1 MKKGK
6 VIVPLAL
13 CVCAV
18 LIVIG
23 IALGNNPMRSSIG
36 QSQSVEMNSSEES
49 KASESSDAAES
60 TKSAAS
66 SSEDPN
72 AGLTSEQIMMGE
84 YWYNDDPST
93 YNGPSEEMLA
103 LAKSMTPK
111 ELYENTYDRKPEW
124 MKSRQSYH
132 ILREDDG
139 TLTTESGEAPIYHAD
154 NGLNIEVT
162 DVHASNA
169 LEYGLTEEDGWFGEE
184 CGLDES
190 GTITNPDYV
199 FVYTTLRL
207 TYNGKID
214 HMEFLAGNTGLV
226 QYNLDGYTLDASE
239 NRCNKHILQSGIAEK
254 TTAEEDPRDSG
265 HIWVHAGETRDVLC
279 VMLMRNNFTFVI
291 TDYEAAKRDGVHD
304 LLDEEKYYTLATYEE
319 NEFKYAFT
327 ISDYGVTAVEF
338 DVTEIVND
346 WFAA

>member
-36 QSQSVEMNSSEES
+36 QGQSAEVIFSEES

-60 TKSAAS
+60 TESAAS
-66 SSEDPN
+66 SSEDSN
-72 AGLTSEQIMMGE
+72 AGLTSEQIAME
-84 YWYNDDPST
+84 DNDDSST

-111 ELYENTYDRKPEW
+111 ELYENTYDRKPGW
-124 MKSRQSYH
+124 MKSRQTYH

-139 TLTTESGEAPIYHAD
+139 TLTTESGEAPVYHAD

-162 DVHASNA
+162 DVHASNT

-214 HMEFLAGNTGLV
+214 HMEFLGSDVRLI
-226 QYNLDGYTLDASE
+226 QYNLDGYVLDASE

-254 TTAEEDPRDSG
+254 TTTEEDPRDSG

-279 VMLMRNNFTFVI
+279 VMLMRNDFTFVI
-291 TDYEAAKRDGVHD
+291 TDYEAAKRDGVQNSF
-304 LLDEEKYYTLATYEE
+304 DEEEHYALTTYEE
-319 NEFKYAFT
+319 NAFKYAFT
-327 ISDYGVTAVEF
+327 INDYGVTAAEF

>member
-1 MKKGK
+1 M
-6 VIVPLAL
+6 AL

-36 QSQSVEMNSSEES
+36 QGQSAEVIFSEES

-60 TKSAAS
+60 TESAAS
-66 SSEDPN
+66 SSEDSN
-72 AGLTSEQIMMGE
+72 AGLTSEQIAME
-84 YWYNDDPST
+84 DNDDSST

-124 MKSRQSYH
+124 MKSRQTYH

-139 TLTTESGEAPIYHAD
+139 TLTTESGEAPVYHAD

-162 DVHASNA
+162 DVHASNT

-214 HMEFLAGNTGLV
+214 HMEFLGSDVRLI
-226 QYNLDGYTLDASE
+226 QYNLDGYVLDASE

-254 TTAEEDPRDSG
+254 TTTEEDPRDSG

-279 VMLMRNNFTFVI
+279 VMLMRNDFTFVI
-291 TDYEAAKRDGVHD
+291 TDYEAAKRDGVQNSF
-304 LLDEEKYYTLATYEE
+304 DEEEHYALTTYEE
-319 NEFKYAFT
+319 NAFKYAFT
-327 ISDYGVTAVEF
+327 INDYGVTAAEF

>member
-23 IALGNNPMRSSIG
+23 IALGNNPIRSSVG
-36 QSQSVEMNSSEES
+36 QSQSAEMNSSEES

-66 SSEDPN
+66 SSEDSN
-72 AGLTSEQIMMGE
+72 AGLTSEQIAMGD
-84 YWYNDDPST
+84 NDDSST

-124 MKSRQSYH
+124 MKSRQTYH

-139 TLTTESGEAPIYHAD
+139 TLTTESGEAPVYHAD

-162 DVHASNA
+162 DVHASNT

-214 HMEFLAGNTGLV
+214 HMEFLGSDVRLI
-226 QYNLDGYTLDASE
+226 QYNLDGYVLDASE

-254 TTAEEDPRDSG
+254 TTTEEDPRDSG

-279 VMLMRNNFTFVI
+279 VMLMRNDFTFVI
-291 TDYEAAKRDGVHD
+291 TDYEAAKRDGVQNSF
-304 LLDEEKYYTLATYEE
+304 DEEEHYALTTYEE
-319 NEFKYAFT
+319 NAFKYAFT
-327 ISDYGVTAVEF
+327 INDYGVTAAEF

>member
-13 CVCAV
+13 CVCAI

-36 QSQSVEMNSSEES
+36 QGQSAEVIFSEES

-60 TKSAAS
+60 TESAAS
-66 SSEDPN
+66 SSEDSN
-72 AGLTSEQIMMGE
+72 AGLTSEQIAMGD
-84 YWYNDDPST
+84 NDDSST

-111 ELYENTYDRKPEW
+111 ELYENTYNRKPEW
-124 MKSRQSYH
+124 MKSRQTYH

-139 TLTTESGEAPIYHAD
+139 TLTTESGEAPVYHAD

-162 DVHASNA
+162 DVHASNT

-214 HMEFLAGNTGLV
+214 HMEFLGSDVRLI
-226 QYNLDGYTLDASE
+226 QYNLDGYVLDASE

-254 TTAEEDPRDSG
+254 TTTEEDPRDSG

-279 VMLMRNNFTFVI
+279 VMLMRNDFTFVI
-291 TDYEAAKRDGVHD
+291 TDYEAAKRDGVQNSF
-304 LLDEEKYYTLATYEE
+304 DEEEHYALTTYEE
-319 NEFKYAFT
+319 NAFKYAFT
-327 ISDYGVTAVEF
+327 INDYGVTAAEF

>member
-1 MKKGK
+1 
-6 VIVPLAL
+6 
-13 CVCAV
+13 
-18 LIVIG
+18 
-23 IALGNNPMRSSIG
+23 
-36 QSQSVEMNSSEES
+36 
-49 KASESSDAAES
+49 
-60 TKSAAS
+60 
-66 SSEDPN
+66 
-72 AGLTSEQIMMGE
+72 
-84 YWYNDDPST
+84 
-93 YNGPSEEMLA
+93 MLA

-124 MKSRQSYH
+124 MKSRQTYH

-139 TLTTESGEAPIYHAD
+139 TLTTESGEAPVYHAD

-162 DVHASNA
+162 DVHASNT

-214 HMEFLAGNTGLV
+214 HMEFLGSDVRLI
-226 QYNLDGYTLDASE
+226 QYNLDGYVLDASE

-254 TTAEEDPRDSG
+254 TTTEEDPRDSG

-279 VMLMRNNFTFVI
+279 VMLMRNDFTFVI
-291 TDYEAAKRDGVHD
+291 TDYEAAKRDGVQNSF
-304 LLDEEKYYTLATYEE
+304 DEEEHYALTTYEE
-319 NEFKYAFT
+319 NAFKYAFT
-327 ISDYGVTAVEF
+327 IDDYGVTAAEF

>member
-36 QSQSVEMNSSEES
+36 QGQSAEVIFSEES

-60 TKSAAS
+60 TESAAS
-66 SSEDPN
+66 SSEDSN
-72 AGLTSEQIMMGE
+72 AGLTSEQIAME
-84 YWYNDDPST
+84 DNDDSST

-124 MKSRQSYH
+124 MKSRQTYH

-139 TLTTESGEAPIYHAD
+139 TLTTESGEAPVYHAD

-162 DVHASNA
+162 DVHASNT

-214 HMEFLAGNTGLV
+214 HMEFLGSDVRLI
-226 QYNLDGYTLDASE
+226 QYNLDGYVLDASE

-254 TTAEEDPRDSG
+254 TTTEEDPRDSG

-279 VMLMRNNFTFVI
+279 VMLMRNDFTFVI
-291 TDYEAAKRDGVHD
+291 TDYEAAKRDGVQNSF
-304 LLDEEKYYTLATYEE
+304 DEEEHYALTTYEE
-319 NEFKYAFT
+319 NAFKYAFT
-327 ISDYGVTAVEF
+327 INDYGVTAAEF

>member
-1 MKKGK
+1 
-6 VIVPLAL
+6 
-13 CVCAV
+13 
-18 LIVIG
+18 
-23 IALGNNPMRSSIG
+23 
-36 QSQSVEMNSSEES
+36 
-49 KASESSDAAES
+49 
-60 TKSAAS
+60 
-66 SSEDPN
+66 
-72 AGLTSEQIMMGE
+72 
-84 YWYNDDPST
+84 
-93 YNGPSEEMLA
+93 
-103 LAKSMTPK
+103 
-111 ELYENTYDRKPEW
+111 

-214 HMEFLAGNTGLV
+214 HMEFLAGNTGLA

>member
-23 IALGNNPMRSSIG
+23 IALGNNPIRSSIG

-60 TKSAAS
+60 TESAAS
-66 SSEDPN
+66 SSEDSN
-72 AGLTSEQIMMGE
+72 AGLTSEQIAMGD
-84 YWYNDDPST
+84 NDDSST

-124 MKSRQSYH
+124 MKSRQTYH

-139 TLTTESGEAPIYHAD
+139 TLTTESGEAPVYHAD

-162 DVHASNA
+162 DVHASNT
-169 LEYGLTEEDGWFGEE
+169 LEYGLTEEDGWFGEDCE
-184 CGLDES
+184 LDES

-214 HMEFLAGNTGLV
+214 HMEFLAGDTSLV
-226 QYNLDGYTLDASE
+226 QYNLDGYALDASE

-254 TTAEEDPRDSG
+254 TTTEEDPRDSG

-279 VMLMRNNFTFVI
+279 VMLMRNDFTFVI

-327 ISDYGVTAVEF
+327 INDYGVTAAEF

>member
-13 CVCAV
+13 CVCVV

-66 SSEDPN
+66 SSEDSN
-72 AGLTSEQIMMGE
+72 AGLTSEQIAMGD
-84 YWYNDDPST
+84 NDDSST

-124 MKSRQSYH
+124 MKSRQTYH

-139 TLTTESGEAPIYHAD
+139 TLTTESGEAPVYHAD

-162 DVHASNA
+162 DVHASNT

-214 HMEFLAGNTGLV
+214 HMEFLGSDVRLI
-226 QYNLDGYTLDASE
+226 QYNLDGYVLDASE

-254 TTAEEDPRDSG
+254 TTTEEDPRDSG

-279 VMLMRNNFTFVI
+279 VMLMRNDFTFVI
-291 TDYEAAKRDGVHD
+291 TDYEAAKRDGVQNSF
-304 LLDEEKYYTLATYEE
+304 DEEEHYALTTYEE
-319 NEFKYAFT
+319 NAFKYAFT
-327 ISDYGVTAVEF
+327 INDYGVTAAEF

>member
-23 IALGNNPMRSSIG
+23 IALGNNPIRSSVG
-36 QSQSVEMNSSEES
+36 QSQSAEMNFFEES
-49 KASESSDAAES
+49 KASESSNAAES
-60 TKSAAS
+60 TESAVS
-66 SSEDPN
+66 SSEDSN
-72 AGLTSEQIMMGE
+72 AGLTSEQIAMGD
-84 YWYNDDPST
+84 NDGSST

-124 MKSRQSYH
+124 MKSRQTYH

-139 TLTTESGEAPIYHAD
+139 TLTTESGEAPVYHAD

-162 DVHASNA
+162 DVHASNT

-226 QYNLDGYTLDASE
+226 QYLV
-239 NRCNKHILQSGIAEK
+239 R
-254 TTAEEDPRDSG
+254 P
-265 HIWVHAGETRDVLC
+265 
-279 VMLMRNNFTFVI
+279 
-291 TDYEAAKRDGVHD
+291 
-304 LLDEEKYYTLATYEE
+304 
-319 NEFKYAFT
+319 
-327 ISDYGVTAVEF
+327 
-338 DVTEIVND
+338 
-346 WFAA
+346 

>member
-6 VIVPLAL
+6 VIVLLAL
-13 CVCAV
+13 CVCAI

-36 QSQSVEMNSSEES
+36 QGQSAEVIFSEES

-60 TKSAAS
+60 TESAAS
-66 SSEDPN
+66 SSEDSN
-72 AGLTSEQIMMGE
+72 AGLTSEQIAMGD
-84 YWYNDDPST
+84 NDDPST

-124 MKSRQSYH
+124 MKSRQTYH

-139 TLTTESGEAPIYHAD
+139 TLTTESGEAPVYHAD

-162 DVHASNA
+162 DVHASNT

-214 HMEFLAGNTGLV
+214 HMEFLGSDVRLI
-226 QYNLDGYTLDASE
+226 QYNLDGYVLDASE

-254 TTAEEDPRDSG
+254 TTTEEDPRDSG

-279 VMLMRNNFTFVI
+279 VMLMRNDFTFVI
-291 TDYEAAKRDGVHD
+291 TDYEAAKRDGVQNSF
-304 LLDEEKYYTLATYEE
+304 DEEEHYALTTYEE
-319 NEFKYAFT
+319 NAFKYAFT
-327 ISDYGVTAVEF
+327 INDYGVTAAEF

>member
-36 QSQSVEMNSSEES
+36 QGQSAEVIFSEES

-60 TKSAAS
+60 TESAAS
-66 SSEDPN
+66 SSEDSN
-72 AGLTSEQIMMGE
+72 AGLTSEQIAME
-84 YWYNDDPST
+84 DNDDSST

-124 MKSRQSYH
+124 MKSRPTYH

-139 TLTTESGEAPIYHAD
+139 TLTTESGEAPVYHAD

-162 DVHASNA
+162 DVHASNT

-214 HMEFLAGNTGLV
+214 HMEFLGSDVRLI
-226 QYNLDGYTLDASE
+226 QYNLDGYVLDASE

-254 TTAEEDPRDSG
+254 TTTEEDPRDSG

-279 VMLMRNNFTFVI
+279 VMLMRNDFTFVI
-291 TDYEAAKRDGVHD
+291 TDYEAAKRDGVQNSF
-304 LLDEEKYYTLATYEE
+304 DEEEHYALTTYEE
-319 NEFKYAFT
+319 NAFKYAFT
-327 ISDYGVTAVEF
+327 INDYGVTAAEF

>member
-23 IALGNNPMRSSIG
+23 IALGNNPIRSSIG
-36 QSQSVEMNSSEES
+36 QGQSAEVIFSEES

-60 TKSAAS
+60 TESAAS

-72 AGLTSEQIMMGE
+72 AGLTSEQIAMGD
-84 YWYNDDPST
+84 NDDSST

-124 MKSRQSYH
+124 MKSRQTYH

-139 TLTTESGEAPIYHAD
+139 TLTTESGEAPVYHAD

-162 DVHASNA
+162 DVHASNT

-214 HMEFLAGNTGLV
+214 HMEFLGSDVRLI
-226 QYNLDGYTLDASE
+226 QYNLDGYVLDASE

-254 TTAEEDPRDSG
+254 TTTEEDPRDSG

-279 VMLMRNNFTFVI
+279 VMLMRNDFTFVI
-291 TDYEAAKRDGVHD
+291 TDYEAAKRDGVQNSF
-304 LLDEEKYYTLATYEE
+304 DEEEHYALTTYEE
-319 NEFKYAFT
+319 NAFKYAFT
-327 ISDYGVTAVEF
+327 INDYGVTAAEF

>member
-23 IALGNNPMRSSIG
+23 IALGNNPIRSSVG
-36 QSQSVEMNSSEES
+36 QSQSAEMNSSEES

-60 TKSAAS
+60 TESAAS
-66 SSEDPN
+66 SSEDSN
-72 AGLTSEQIMMGE
+72 AGLTSEQIAMGD
-84 YWYNDDPST
+84 NDDSST

-124 MKSRQSYH
+124 MKSRQTYH

-139 TLTTESGEAPIYHAD
+139 TLTTESGEAPVYHAD

-162 DVHASNA
+162 DVHASNT

-214 HMEFLAGNTGLV
+214 HMEFLGSDVRLI
-226 QYNLDGYTLDASE
+226 QYNLDGYVLDASE

-254 TTAEEDPRDSG
+254 TTTEEDPRDSG

-279 VMLMRNNFTFVI
+279 VMLMRNDFTFVI
-291 TDYEAAKRDGVHD
+291 TDYEAAKRDGVQNSF
-304 LLDEEKYYTLATYEE
+304 DEEEHYALTTYEE
-319 NEFKYAFT
+319 NAFKYAFT
-327 ISDYGVTAVEF
+327 INDYGVTAAEF

>member
-6 VIVPLAL
+6 VIVTLAL
-13 CVCAV
+13 CVCAI

-36 QSQSVEMNSSEES
+36 QGQSAEVIFSEES

-60 TKSAAS
+60 TESAAS
-66 SSEDPN
+66 SSEDSN
-72 AGLTSEQIMMGE
+72 AGLTSEQIAMGD
-84 YWYNDDPST
+84 NDDSST

-124 MKSRQSYH
+124 MKSRQTYH

-139 TLTTESGEAPIYHAD
+139 TLTTESGEAPVYHAD

-162 DVHASNA
+162 DVHASNT

-214 HMEFLAGNTGLV
+214 HMEFLGSDVRLI
-226 QYNLDGYTLDASE
+226 QYNLDGYVLDASE

-254 TTAEEDPRDSG
+254 TTTEEDPRDSG

-279 VMLMRNNFTFVI
+279 VMLMRNDFTFVI
-291 TDYEAAKRDGVHD
+291 TDYEAAKRDGVQNSF
-304 LLDEEKYYTLATYEE
+304 DEEEHYALTTYEE
-319 NEFKYAFT
+319 NAFKYAFT
-327 ISDYGVTAVEF
+327 INDYGVTAVEF

>member
-23 IALGNNPMRSSIG
+23 IALGNNPIRSSVG
-36 QSQSVEMNSSEES
+36 QSQSAEMNSSEES

-60 TKSAAS
+60 TESAAS
-66 SSEDPN
+66 SSEDSN
-72 AGLTSEQIMMGE
+72 AGLTSEQIAMGD
-84 YWYNDDPST
+84 NDDSST

-124 MKSRQSYH
+124 MKSRQTYH

-139 TLTTESGEAPIYHAD
+139 TLTTESGEAPVYHAD

-162 DVHASNA
+162 DVHASNT

-214 HMEFLAGNTGLV
+214 HMEFLGSDVRLI
-226 QYNLDGYTLDASE
+226 QYNLDGYVLDASE

-254 TTAEEDPRDSG
+254 TTTEEDPRDSG

-279 VMLMRNNFTFVI
+279 VMLMRNDFTFVI
-291 TDYEAAKRDGVHD
+291 TDYEAAKRDGVQNSF
-304 LLDEEKYYTLATYEE
+304 DEEEHYALTTYEE
-319 NEFKYAFT
+319 NAFKYAFT

>member
-13 CVCAV
+13 CVCAI

-36 QSQSVEMNSSEES
+36 QGQSAEVIFSEES

-60 TKSAAS
+60 TESAAS
-66 SSEDPN
+66 SSEDSN
-72 AGLTSEQIMMGE
+72 AGLTSEQIAMGD
-84 YWYNDDPST
+84 NDDSST

-103 LAKSMTPK
+103 LAKAMTPK

-124 MKSRQSYH
+124 MKSRQTYH

-139 TLTTESGEAPIYHAD
+139 TLTTESGEAPVYHAD

-162 DVHASNA
+162 DVHASNT

-214 HMEFLAGNTGLV
+214 HMEFLGSDVRLI
-226 QYNLDGYTLDASE
+226 QYNLDGYVLDASE

-254 TTAEEDPRDSG
+254 TTTEEDPRDSG
-265 HIWVHAGETRDVLC
+265 HIWVHAGEIRDVLC
-279 VMLMRNNFTFVI
+279 VMLMRNDFTFVI
-291 TDYEAAKRDGVHD
+291 TDYEAAKRDGVQNSF
-304 LLDEEKYYTLATYEE
+304 DEEEHYALTTYEE
-319 NEFKYAFT
+319 NAFKYAFT
-327 ISDYGVTAVEF
+327 INDYGVTAAEF

>member
-13 CVCAV
+13 CVCVV

-36 QSQSVEMNSSEES
+36 QGQAAEVIPSEES
-49 KASESSDAAES
+49 KASESSDETKATES
-60 TKSAAS
+60 ATS
-66 SSEDPN
+66 SNEDPN

-124 MKSRQSYH
+124 MKSRQTYH
-132 ILREDDG
+132 ILREYDG
-139 TLTTESGEAPIYHAD
+139 TLTTESGESPIYHAD

-162 DVHASNA
+162 DVHASNT

-190 GTITNPDYV
+190 GTITSPDYV

-214 HMEFLAGNTGLV
+214 HMEFLAGDTRLV

-279 VMLMRNNFTFVI
+279 VMLMQNNFTFVI

>member
-6 VIVPLAL
+6 VIVTLAL
-13 CVCAV
+13 CVCAI

-36 QSQSVEMNSSEES
+36 QGQSAEVIFSEES

-60 TKSAAS
+60 TESAAS
-66 SSEDPN
+66 SSEDSN
-72 AGLTSEQIMMGE
+72 AGLTSEQIAMGD
-84 YWYNDDPST
+84 NDDSST

-124 MKSRQSYH
+124 MKSRQTYH

-139 TLTTESGEAPIYHAD
+139 TLTTESGEAPVYHAD

-162 DVHASNA
+162 DVHASNT

-214 HMEFLAGNTGLV
+214 HMEFLGSDVRLI
-226 QYNLDGYTLDASE
+226 QYNLDGYVLDASE

-254 TTAEEDPRDSG
+254 TTTEEDPRDSG

-279 VMLMRNNFTFVI
+279 VMLMRNDFTFVI
-291 TDYEAAKRDGVHD
+291 TDYEAAKRDGVQNSF
-304 LLDEEKYYTLATYEE
+304 DEEEHYALTTYEE
-319 NEFKYAFT
+319 NAFKYAFT
-327 ISDYGVTAVEF
+327 INDYGVTAAEF

>member
-23 IALGNNPMRSSIG
+23 IALGNNPIRSSVG
-36 QSQSVEMNSSEES
+36 QSQLAEMNSSEES

-60 TKSAAS
+60 TESASS

-199 FVYTTLRL
+199 YTPHCAL
-207 TYNGKID
+207 
-214 HMEFLAGNTGLV
+214 
-226 QYNLDGYTLDASE
+226 
-239 NRCNKHILQSGIAEK
+239 HITVK
-254 TTAEEDPRDSG
+254 
-265 HIWVHAGETRDVLC
+265 
-279 VMLMRNNFTFVI
+279 
-291 TDYEAAKRDGVHD
+291 
-304 LLDEEKYYTLATYEE
+304 
-319 NEFKYAFT
+319 
-327 ISDYGVTAVEF
+327 
-338 DVTEIVND
+338 
-346 WFAA
+346 

>member
-13 CVCAV
+13 CVCVV

-23 IALGNNPMRSSIG
+23 MALGNNPIRSSVG
-36 QSQSVEMNSSEES
+36 QSQSAEMNSSEES

-60 TKSAAS
+60 TESAAS
-66 SSEDPN
+66 SSEDSN
-72 AGLTSEQIMMGE
+72 AGLTSEQIAMGD
-84 YWYNDDPST
+84 NDDSST

-124 MKSRQSYH
+124 MKSRQTYH

-139 TLTTESGEAPIYHAD
+139 TLTTESGEAPVYHAD

-162 DVHASNA
+162 DVHASNT

-214 HMEFLAGNTGLV
+214 HMEFLGSDVRLI
-226 QYNLDGYTLDASE
+226 QYNLDGYVLDASE

-254 TTAEEDPRDSG
+254 TTTEEDPRDSG

-279 VMLMRNNFTFVI
+279 VMLMRNDFTFVI
-291 TDYEAAKRDGVHD
+291 TDYEAAKRDGVQNSF
-304 LLDEEKYYTLATYEE
+304 DEEEHYALTTYEE
-319 NEFKYAFT
+319 NAFKYAFT
-327 ISDYGVTAVEF
+327 INDYGVTAAEF

>member
-18 LIVIG
+18 LIVIS

-36 QSQSVEMNSSEES
+36 QGQSAEVIFSEES

-60 TKSAAS
+60 TESAAS
-66 SSEDPN
+66 SSEDSN
-72 AGLTSEQIMMGE
+72 AGLTSEQIAME
-84 YWYNDDPST
+84 DNDDSST

-124 MKSRQSYH
+124 MKSRQTYH

-139 TLTTESGEAPIYHAD
+139 TLTTESGEAPVYHAD

-162 DVHASNA
+162 DVHASNT

-214 HMEFLAGNTGLV
+214 HMEFLGSDVRLI
-226 QYNLDGYTLDASE
+226 QYNLDGYVLDASE

-254 TTAEEDPRDSG
+254 TTTEEDPRDSG

-279 VMLMRNNFTFVI
+279 VMLMRNDFTFVI
-291 TDYEAAKRDGVHD
+291 TDYEAAKRDGVQNSF
-304 LLDEEKYYTLATYEE
+304 DEEEHYALTTYEE
-319 NEFKYAFT
+319 NAFKYAFT
-327 ISDYGVTAVEF
+327 INDYGVTAAEF

>member
-23 IALGNNPMRSSIG
+23 IALGNNPIRSSVG
-36 QSQSVEMNSSEES
+36 QSQSAEMNFSEES

-60 TKSAAS
+60 TESAAS
-66 SSEDPN
+66 SSEDSN
-72 AGLTSEQIMMGE
+72 AGLTSEQIAMGD
-84 YWYNDDPST
+84 NDDSST

-124 MKSRQSYH
+124 MKSRQTYH

-139 TLTTESGEAPIYHAD
+139 TLTTESGEAPVYHAD

-162 DVHASNA
+162 DVHASNT

-214 HMEFLAGNTGLV
+214 HVEFLAGNTGLA

-254 TTAEEDPRDSG
+254 TTTEEDPRDSFSFF
-265 HIWVHAGETRDVLC
+265 
-279 VMLMRNNFTFVI
+279 FTC
-291 TDYEAAKRDGVHD
+291 AAVG
-304 LLDEEKYYTLATYEE
+304 T
-319 NEFKYAFT
+319 
-327 ISDYGVTAVEF
+327 
-338 DVTEIVND
+338 
-346 WFAA
+346 

>member
-1 MKKGK
+1 MKSKAA
-6 VIVPLAL
+6 VVAL
-13 CVCAV
+13 CVCVILAV
-18 LIVIG
+18 LGVVLG
-23 IALGNNPMRSSIG
+23 KSPALKNTELPPSISEEILSS
-36 QSQSVEMNSSEES
+36 QETSSESEASSEEVS
-49 KASESSDAAES
+49 I
-60 TKSAAS
+60 
-66 SSEDPN
+66 P
-72 AGLTSEQIMMGE
+72 
-84 YWYNDDPST
+84 
-93 YNGPSEEMLA
+93 
-103 LAKSMTPK
+103 AKNMTPK
-111 ELYENTYDRKPEW
+111 EEYESMYGKPQW
-124 MKSRQSYH
+124 LACDQTYH
-132 ILREDDG
+132 ILCAEDG
-139 TLTTESGEAPIYHAD
+139 TLTTETGEAPIYHAD

-214 HMEFLAGNTGLV
+214 HMEFLAGNTGLA

-304 LLDEEKYYTLATYEE
+304 LLDEEKYYMLATYEE

-338 DVTEIVND
+338 DVTEIVSD

>member
-1 MKKGK
+1 MKNGK

-13 CVCAV
+13 CVCVV

-23 IALGNNPMRSSIG
+23 IALGNNPIRSSIG
-36 QSQSVEMNSSEES
+36 QSQSAEVISSEES

-60 TKSAAS
+60 TESAAS
-66 SSEDPN
+66 SSEDSN
-72 AGLTSEQIMMGE
+72 AGLTSEQIAMGD
-84 YWYNDDPST
+84 NDDSST

-124 MKSRQSYH
+124 MKSRQTYH

-139 TLTTESGEAPIYHAD
+139 TLTTESGEAPVYHAD

-162 DVHASNA
+162 DVHASNT

-214 HMEFLAGNTGLV
+214 HMEFLGSDVRLI
-226 QYNLDGYTLDASE
+226 QYNLDGYVLDASE

-254 TTAEEDPRDSG
+254 TTTEEDPRDSG

-279 VMLMRNNFTFVI
+279 VMLMRNDFTFVI
-291 TDYEAAKRDGVHD
+291 TDYEAAKRDGVQNSF
-304 LLDEEKYYTLATYEE
+304 DEEEHYALTTYEE
-319 NEFKYAFT
+319 NAFKYAFT
-327 ISDYGVTAVEF
+327 INDYGVTAAEF

>member
-23 IALGNNPMRSSIG
+23 IALGNNPIRSSVG
-36 QSQSVEMNSSEES
+36 QSQSAEMNFFEES
-49 KASESSDAAES
+49 KASEPSDAAES
-60 TKSAAS
+60 TESAVS
-66 SSEDPN
+66 SSEDSN
-72 AGLTSEQIMMGE
+72 AGLTSEQIAMGD
-84 YWYNDDPST
+84 NDDSST

-124 MKSRQSYH
+124 MKSRQTYH

-139 TLTTESGEAPIYHAD
+139 TLTTESGEAPVYHAD

-162 DVHASNA
+162 DVHASNT

-214 HMEFLAGNTGLV
+214 HMEFLGSDVRLI
-226 QYNLDGYTLDASE
+226 QYNLDGYVLDASE

-254 TTAEEDPRDSG
+254 TTTEEDPRDSG

-279 VMLMRNNFTFVI
+279 VMLMRNDFTFVI
-291 TDYEAAKRDGVHD
+291 TDYEAAKRDGVQNSF
-304 LLDEEKYYTLATYEE
+304 DEEEHYALTTYEE
-319 NEFKYAFT
+319 NAFKYAFT
-327 ISDYGVTAVEF
+327 INDYGVTAAEF

>member
-13 CVCAV
+13 CVCVV

-23 IALGNNPMRSSIG
+23 MALGNNPMRSSIG

-66 SSEDPN
+66 SSEDSN
-72 AGLTSEQIMMGE
+72 AGLTSEQIAMGD
-84 YWYNDDPST
+84 NDDSST

-124 MKSRQSYH
+124 MKSRQTYH

-139 TLTTESGEAPIYHAD
+139 TLTTESGEAPVYHAD

-162 DVHASNA
+162 DVHASNT

-214 HMEFLAGNTGLV
+214 HMEFLGSDVRLI
-226 QYNLDGYTLDASE
+226 QYNLDGYVLDASE

-254 TTAEEDPRDSG
+254 TTTEEDPRDSG

-279 VMLMRNNFTFVI
+279 VMLMRNDFTFVI
-291 TDYEAAKRDGVHD
+291 TDYEAAKRDGVQNSF
-304 LLDEEKYYTLATYEE
+304 DEEEHYALTTYEE
-319 NEFKYAFT
+319 NAFKYAFT
-327 ISDYGVTAVEF
+327 INDYGVTAAEF

>member
-13 CVCAV
+13 CVCAI

-36 QSQSVEMNSSEES
+36 QGQSAEVIFSEES

-60 TKSAAS
+60 TESAAS
-66 SSEDPN
+66 SSEDSN
-72 AGLTSEQIMMGE
+72 AGLTSEQIAMGD
-84 YWYNDDPST
+84 NDDSST

-124 MKSRQSYH
+124 MKSRQTYH

-139 TLTTESGEAPIYHAD
+139 TLTTESGEAPVYHAD

-162 DVHASNA
+162 DVHASNT

-214 HMEFLAGNTGLV
+214 HMEFLGSDVRLI
-226 QYNLDGYTLDASE
+226 QYNLDGYVLDASE

-254 TTAEEDPRDSG
+254 TTTEEDPRDSG

-279 VMLMRNNFTFVI
+279 VMLMRNDFTFVI
-291 TDYEAAKRDGVHD
+291 TDYEAAKRDGVQNSF
-304 LLDEEKYYTLATYEE
+304 DEEEHYALTTYEE
-319 NEFKYAFT
+319 NAFKYAFT
-327 ISDYGVTAVEF
+327 INDYGVTAAEF

>member
-13 CVCAV
+13 CVCVV

-36 QSQSVEMNSSEES
+36 QGQSAEVIFSEES

-60 TKSAAS
+60 TESAAS
-66 SSEDPN
+66 SSEDSN
-72 AGLTSEQIMMGE
+72 AGLTSEQIAMGD
-84 YWYNDDPST
+84 NDDSST

-124 MKSRQSYH
+124 MKSRQTYH

-139 TLTTESGEAPIYHAD
+139 TLTTESGEAPVYHAD

-162 DVHASNA
+162 DVHASNT

-214 HMEFLAGNTGLV
+214 HMEFLGSDVRLI
-226 QYNLDGYTLDASE
+226 QYNLDGYVLDASE

-254 TTAEEDPRDSG
+254 TTTEEDPRDSG

-279 VMLMRNNFTFVI
+279 VMLMRNDFTFVI
-291 TDYEAAKRDGVHD
+291 TDYEAAKRDGVQNSF
-304 LLDEEKYYTLATYEE
+304 DEEEHYALTTYEE
-319 NEFKYAFT
+319 NAFKYAFT
-327 ISDYGVTAVEF
+327 INDYGVTAAEF

>member
-13 CVCAV
+13 CVCVV

-23 IALGNNPMRSSIG
+23 IALGNNPIRSSIG
-36 QSQSVEMNSSEES
+36 QSQSAEVISSEES

-60 TKSAAS
+60 TESAAS
-66 SSEDPN
+66 SSEDSN
-72 AGLTSEQIMMGE
+72 AGLTSEQIAMGD
-84 YWYNDDPST
+84 NDDSST

-124 MKSRQSYH
+124 MKSRQTYH

-139 TLTTESGEAPIYHAD
+139 TLTTESGEAPVYHAD

-162 DVHASNA
+162 DVHASNT

-214 HMEFLAGNTGLV
+214 HMEFLGSDVRLI
-226 QYNLDGYTLDASE
+226 QYNLDGYVLDASE

-254 TTAEEDPRDSG
+254 TTTEEDPRDSG

-279 VMLMRNNFTFVI
+279 VMLMRNDFTFVI
-291 TDYEAAKRDGVHD
+291 TDYEAAKRDGVQNSF
-304 LLDEEKYYTLATYEE
+304 DEEEHYALTTYEE
-319 NEFKYAFT
+319 NAFKYAFT
-327 ISDYGVTAVEF
+327 INDYGVTAAEF

>member
-36 QSQSVEMNSSEES
+36 QGQSAEVIFSEES

-60 TKSAAS
+60 TESAAS
-66 SSEDPN
+66 SSEDSN
-72 AGLTSEQIMMGE
+72 AGLTSEQIAME
-84 YWYNDDPST
+84 DNDDSST

-124 MKSRQSYH
+124 MKSRQTCH

-139 TLTTESGEAPIYHAD
+139 TLTTESGEAPVYHAD

-162 DVHASNA
+162 DVHASNT

-214 HMEFLAGNTGLV
+214 HMEFLGSDVRLI
-226 QYNLDGYTLDASE
+226 QYNLDGYVLDASE

-254 TTAEEDPRDSG
+254 TTTEEDPRDSG

-279 VMLMRNNFTFVI
+279 VMLMRNDFTFVI
-291 TDYEAAKRDGVHD
+291 TDYEAAKRDGVQNSF
-304 LLDEEKYYTLATYEE
+304 DEEEHYALTTYEE
-319 NEFKYAFT
+319 NAFKYAFT
-327 ISDYGVTAVEF
+327 INDYGVTAAEF

>member
-13 CVCAV
+13 CVCVV

-23 IALGNNPMRSSIG
+23 IALGNNPIRSSVG
-36 QSQSVEMNSSEES
+36 QSQSAEMNFFEES

-60 TKSAAS
+60 TESAVS
-66 SSEDPN
+66 SSEDSN
-72 AGLTSEQIMMGE
+72 AGLTSEQIAMGD
-84 YWYNDDPST
+84 NDDSST

-124 MKSRQSYH
+124 MKSRQTYH

-139 TLTTESGEAPIYHAD
+139 TLTTESGEVPVYHAD

-162 DVHASNA
+162 DVHASNT

-214 HMEFLAGNTGLV
+214 HMEFLGSDVRLI
-226 QYNLDGYTLDASE
+226 QYNLDGYVLDASE

-254 TTAEEDPRDSG
+254 TTTEEDPRDSG

-279 VMLMRNNFTFVI
+279 VMLMRNDFTFVI
-291 TDYEAAKRDGVHD
+291 TDYEAAKRDGVQNSF
-304 LLDEEKYYTLATYEE
+304 DEEEHYALTTYEE
-319 NEFKYAFT
+319 NAFKYAFT
-327 ISDYGVTAVEF
+327 INDYGVTAAEF

>member
-13 CVCAV
+13 CVCAI

-36 QSQSVEMNSSEES
+36 QGQSAEVIFSEES

-60 TKSAAS
+60 TESAAS
-66 SSEDPN
+66 SSEDSN
-72 AGLTSEQIMMGE
+72 AGLTSEQIAMG
-84 YWYNDDPST
+84 DDDDSST

-124 MKSRQSYH
+124 MKSRQTYH

-139 TLTTESGEAPIYHAD
+139 TLTTESGEAPVYHAD

-162 DVHASNA
+162 DVHASNT

-214 HMEFLAGNTGLV
+214 HMEFLGSDVRLI
-226 QYNLDGYTLDASE
+226 QYNLDGYVLDASE

-254 TTAEEDPRDSG
+254 TTTEEDPRDSG

-279 VMLMRNNFTFVI
+279 VMLMRNDFTFVI
-291 TDYEAAKRDGVHD
+291 TDYEAAKRDGVQNSF
-304 LLDEEKYYTLATYEE
+304 DEEEHYALTTYEE
-319 NEFKYAFT
+319 NAFKYAFT
-327 ISDYGVTAVEF
+327 INDYGVTAAEF

>member
-13 CVCAV
+13 CVCVV

-36 QSQSVEMNSSEES
+36 QGQSAEVIFSEES

-60 TKSAAS
+60 TESAAS
-66 SSEDPN
+66 SSEDSN
-72 AGLTSEQIMMGE
+72 AGLTSEQIAMGD
-84 YWYNDDPST
+84 NDDSST

-124 MKSRQSYH
+124 MKSRQTYH

-139 TLTTESGEAPIYHAD
+139 TLTTESGEAPVYHAD

-162 DVHASNA
+162 DVHASNT
-169 LEYGLTEEDGWFGEE
+169 LEDGLTEEDGWFGEE

-214 HMEFLAGNTGLV
+214 HMEFLGSDVRLI
-226 QYNLDGYTLDASE
+226 QYNLDGYVLDASE

-254 TTAEEDPRDSG
+254 TTTEEDPRDSG

-279 VMLMRNNFTFVI
+279 VMLMRNDFTFVI
-291 TDYEAAKRDGVHD
+291 TDYEAAKRDGVQNSF
-304 LLDEEKYYTLATYEE
+304 DEEEHYALTTYEE
-319 NEFKYAFT
+319 NAFKYAFT
-327 ISDYGVTAVEF
+327 INDYGVTAAEF

>member
-23 IALGNNPMRSSIG
+23 IALGNNPIRSSVG
-36 QSQSVEMNSSEES
+36 QSQSAEMNFFEES

-60 TKSAAS
+60 TESAVS
-66 SSEDPN
+66 SSEDSN
-72 AGLTSEQIMMGE
+72 AGLTSEQIAMGD
-84 YWYNDDPST
+84 NDDSST

-103 LAKSMTPK
+103 LAKSMTPR

-124 MKSRQSYH
+124 MKSRQTYH

-139 TLTTESGEAPIYHAD
+139 TLTTESGEAPVYHAD

-162 DVHASNA
+162 DVHASNT

-214 HMEFLAGNTGLV
+214 HMEFLAGDTSLV
-226 QYNLDGYTLDASE
+226 QYNLDGYALDASE

-254 TTAEEDPRDSG
+254 TTTEEDPRDSG

-279 VMLMRNNFTFVI
+279 VMLMRNDFTFVI
-291 TDYEAAKRDGVHD
+291 TDYEAAKRDGVQNSF
-304 LLDEEKYYTLATYEE
+304 DEEEHYALTTYEE
-319 NEFKYAFT
+319 NAFKYAFT
-327 ISDYGVTAVEF
+327 INDYGVTAAEF

>member
-23 IALGNNPMRSSIG
+23 IALGNNPIRSSIG

-139 TLTTESGEAPIYHAD
+139 TLTTESGEAPIYHVD

-214 HMEFLAGNTGLV
+214 HMEFLAGNTGLA
-226 QYNLDGYTLDASE
+226 QYNLDGYTVTRSRHLKRRGLPA
-239 NRCNKHILQSGIAEK
+239 QQPYWAEYQQAISVCPTVPSK
-254 TTAEEDPRDSG
+254 
-265 HIWVHAGETRDVLC
+265 V
-279 VMLMRNNFTFVI
+279 
-291 TDYEAAKRDGVHD
+291 
-304 LLDEEKYYTLATYEE
+304 TLSAQLRR
-319 NEFKYAFT
+319 F
-327 ISDYGVTAVEF
+327 
-338 DVTEIVND
+338 
-346 WFAA
+346 

>member
-13 CVCAV
+13 CVCAI

-36 QSQSVEMNSSEES
+36 QGQSAEVIFSEES

-60 TKSAAS
+60 TESAAS
-66 SSEDPN
+66 SSEDSN
-72 AGLTSEQIMMGE
+72 AGLTSEQIAMGD
-84 YWYNDDPST
+84 NDDSST

-124 MKSRQSYH
+124 MKSRQTYH

-139 TLTTESGEAPIYHAD
+139 TLTTESGEAPVYHAD

-162 DVHASNA
+162 DVHASNT

-199 FVYTTLRL
+199 FVCEMTLRL
-207 TYNGKID
+207 LLQIT
-214 HMEFLAGNTGLV
+214 
-226 QYNLDGYTLDASE
+226 
-239 NRCNKHILQSGIAEK
+239 RLQS
-254 TTAEEDPRDSG
+254 
-265 HIWVHAGETRDVLC
+265 
-279 VMLMRNNFTFVI
+279 
-291 TDYEAAKRDGVHD
+291 
-304 LLDEEKYYTLATYEE
+304 
-319 NEFKYAFT
+319 
-327 ISDYGVTAVEF
+327 
-338 DVTEIVND
+338 VTEYKILLMKKSIMHLQHMKKTHLNMLLQSMITVLPQLSLMLRRS
-346 WFAA
+346 

>member
-18 LIVIG
+18 LIAIG
-23 IALGNNPMRSSIG
+23 IALGNNPIRSSVG
-36 QSQSVEMNSSEES
+36 QSQSAEMNFFEES

-60 TKSAAS
+60 TESAVS
-66 SSEDPN
+66 SSEDSN
-72 AGLTSEQIMMGE
+72 AGLTSEQIAMGD
-84 YWYNDDPST
+84 NDDSST

-124 MKSRQSYH
+124 MKSRQTYH

-139 TLTTESGEAPIYHAD
+139 TLTTESGEAPVYHAD

-162 DVHASNA
+162 DVHASNT

-214 HMEFLAGNTGLV
+214 HMEFLGSDVRLI
-226 QYNLDGYTLDASE
+226 QYNLDGYVLDASE

-254 TTAEEDPRDSG
+254 TTTEEDPRDSG

-279 VMLMRNNFTFVI
+279 VMLMRNDFTFVI
-291 TDYEAAKRDGVHD
+291 TDYEAAKRDGVQNSF
-304 LLDEEKYYTLATYEE
+304 EEEEHYALTTYEE
-319 NEFKYAFT
+319 NAFKYAFT
-327 ISDYGVTAVEF
+327 INDYGVTAAEF

>member
-23 IALGNNPMRSSIG
+23 IALGNNPIRSSVG
-36 QSQSVEMNSSEES
+36 QSQSAEMNFFEES

-60 TKSAAS
+60 TESAVS
-66 SSEDPN
+66 SSEDSN
-72 AGLTSEQIMMGE
+72 AGLTSEQIAMGD
-84 YWYNDDPST
+84 NDDSST

-124 MKSRQSYH
+124 MKSRQTYH

-139 TLTTESGEAPIYHAD
+139 TLTTESGEAPVYHAD

-162 DVHASNA
+162 DVHASNT

-214 HMEFLAGNTGLV
+214 HMEFLGSDVRLI
-226 QYNLDGYTLDASE
+226 QYNLDGYVLDASE

-254 TTAEEDPRDSG
+254 TTTEEDPRDSG

-279 VMLMRNNFTFVI
+279 VMLMRNDFTFVI
-291 TDYEAAKRDGVHD
+291 TDYEAAKRDGVQNSF
-304 LLDEEKYYTLATYEE
+304 EEEEHYALTTYEE
-319 NEFKYAFT
+319 NAFKYAFT
-327 ISDYGVTAVEF
+327 INDYGVTAAEF